1 VTQLDVDLDALQRV
15 ARATCAQMH
24 KAALESG
31 YLVRPR
37 RDPGQYRSREVWP
50 VLFAA
55 LAADI
60 IREAKP

>member
-1 VTQLDVDLDALQRV
+1 MSDVDLDAVQRV

-37 RDPGQYRSREVWP
+37 RDPGQYRARLVWP
-50 VLFAA
+50 VVFAA
-55 LAADI
+55 FAGGI
-60 IREAKP
+60 IREARDE